1 MGGRAGVQNPLT
13 PHKLLRLHRPIII
26 WIGSSPSSNRTSTT
40 APITRHSFPIAQA
53 RNTSVILPLAPPP
66 PQEVAYRRAATGGVA
81 EDGGEGPPVGHGR
94 RGWVG
99 VRDPKAAAASVF
111 RARVDVGRGWA
122 LRLGWQIRLGFSN
135 GPLQLN
141 NYFVIILKIII
152 TFQKKKQYSLVLY
165 VINEYH

>member
-1 MGGRAGVQNPLT
+1 M
-13 PHKLLRLHRPIII
+13 
-26 WIGSSPSSNRTSTT
+26 
-40 APITRHSFPIAQA
+40 
-53 RNTSVILPLAPPP
+53 
-66 PQEVAYRRAATGGVA
+66 AYRRAATGGVA

-152 TFQKKKQYSLVLY
+152 TFQKKK
-165 VINEYH
+165 